1 MSDNL
6 QTVSRTLPPHLQ
18 LLQMNAG
25 SLVSR
30 VLCAAAKLGLADHL
44 AAGPRSASELAGPLR
59 VHAPSLHRLMRTLA
73 SLGILSEGEA
83 QRFALT
89 PLGAALKT
97 NAPGSVRSALLLIGS
112 NWMARAWDH
121 FMYSLE
127 TGENG
132 MEKAWGVPMFAYLA
146 QHPEEASLFSET
158 MVAVHGAEPP
168 AIAAAYNFTDFGAV
182 VDVGG
187 ATGNMLAAIL
197 ARYPGPRGILF
208 DRPHVLSDAPRL
220 LKARGVEERVT
231 IEPGDFFE
239 TVPAGGDV
247 YILSHIIHDWK
258 DEQCLAIL
266 VNCRNAMKPGAR
278 LLIVEMVLPDGD
290 TPHRGKLLDMAMLA
304 ITGGQERTE
313 AEYADLLRR
322 AGFHL
327 NRVVPTES
335 DASVVEAVPA

>member
-1 MSDNL
+1 
-6 QTVSRTLPPHLQ
+6 
-18 LLQMNAG
+18 
-25 SLVSR
+25 
-30 VLCAAAKLGLADHL
+30 
-44 AAGPRSASELAGPLR
+44 
-59 VHAPSLHRLMRTLA
+59 MRRPC
-73 SLGILSEGEA
+73 SLGILSEGKA

-97 NAPGSVRSALLLIGS
+97 NAPGSVRSALLLVGS
-112 NWMARAWDH
+112 DWMARAWDH

-127 TGENG
+127 TGETG
-132 MEKAWGVPMFAYLA
+132 MEKAWGVPLFAYLA
-146 QHPEEASLFSET
+146 QHPEDASLFSET
-158 MVAVHGAEPP
+158 MIAFHGAEPP
-168 AIAAAYNFTDFGAV
+168 TIAAAYNFTDFGAV

-208 DRPHVLSDAPRL
+208 DRPHVVSDAPRL
-220 LKARGVEERVT
+220 LKARGVDERVT
-231 IEPGDFFE
+231 IEPGNFLRPCPLVAMSLHSVAHHPRLE
-239 TVPAGGDV
+239 ERRTMSCHPGQ
-247 YILSHIIHDWK
+247 LSCQRY
-258 DEQCLAIL
+258 EA
-266 VNCRNAMKPGAR
+266 RAAR

-313 AEYADLLRR
+313 ADYADLLRR
-322 AGFHL
+322 AGFRL

>member
-30 VLCAAAKLGLADHL
+30 VLCAAAKLELADHL

-59 VHAPSLHRLMRTLA
+59 LHAPSLHRLMRTLA

-97 NAPGSVRSALLLIGS
+97 NAPGSVRSALLLVGS
-112 NWMARAWDH
+112 DWMARAWDH

-127 TGENG
+127 TGETG
-132 MEKAWGVPMFAYLA
+132 MEKAWGVPLFAYLA
-146 QHPEEASLFSET
+146 QHPEDASLFSET
-158 MVAVHGAEPP
+158 MIAFHGAEPP
-168 AIAAAYNFTDFGAV
+168 TIAAAYNFTDFGAV

-208 DRPHVLSDAPRL
+208 DRPHVVSDAPRL

-247 YILSHIIHDWK
+247 YILSHIIHDWR

-266 VNCRNAMKPGAR
+266 ANCRNRYEAR
-278 LLIVEMVLPDGD
+278 RPTADRRDGVPDGD

-313 AEYADLLRR
+313 ADYADLLHR
-322 AGFHL
+322 AGFRL